1 MAFNIQDFSTNIKR
15 YGTLQSNRYQVIF
28 QPPRSYF
35 QLWNNRFVQEL
46 TFRADSVK
54 LPGVNFATF
63 DHRRY
68 GVGPIIKAP
77 TNVQFSEIDI
87 SFIETSNQSVF
98 EIFYDWANLVVN
110 YREPTIGPDGP
121 SIERQIFTANYKD
134 DYVSNVMEIQVFNNS
149 GTVYD
154 AGTVYNID
162 TDPTRERG
170 PVSIIELI
178 DVFPISVSDTA
189 LSWSDNNSL
198 IKVNV
203 QFAFTTWR
211 FKRTAQSLS

>member
-1 MAFNIQDFSTNIKR
+1 MAFNIQDFASNIKR

-35 QLWNNRFVQEL
+35 QVLNSRVVPEL

-98 EIFYDWANLVVN
+98 EIFYDWTNLVVN
-110 YREPTIGPDGP
+110 YREPTISPDGP
-121 SIERQIFTANYKD
+121 STERQIFTTNYKD
-134 DYVSNVMEIQVFNNS
+134 DYVSNVIEIQVFNNT
-149 GTVYD
+149 GTVYGD
-154 AGTVYNID
+154 D
-162 TDPTRERG
+162 TYREKG

-178 DVFPISVSDTA
+178 DAFPISVSDTS

-211 FKRTAQSLS
+211 FKRTTQSLS